1 VDVEQGGGLVLVLL
15 AWRWSGFGEA
25 NRSHPHQDKHQALSS
40 TPLRPLSLQ
49 DGLRLLLHSVG
60 TIHQEDGRI
69 FPDAVGTIHQEAGP
83 QASQW
88 VW

>member
-1 VDVEQGGGLVLVLL
+1 VDVEQGGGLGVVGVGCRGG
-15 AWRWSGFGEA
+15 WGRVGFREA
-25 NRSHPHQDKHQALSS
+25 TRSHPHQDKHQALSS

-60 TIHQEDGRI
+60 TIHQE
-69 FPDAVGTIHQEAGP
+69 AGP

-88 VW
+88 V